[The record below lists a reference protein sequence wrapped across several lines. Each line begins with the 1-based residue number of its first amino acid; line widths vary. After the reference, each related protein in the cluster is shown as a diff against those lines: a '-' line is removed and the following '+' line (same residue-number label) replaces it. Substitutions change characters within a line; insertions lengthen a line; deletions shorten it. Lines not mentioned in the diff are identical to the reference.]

1 MLFDSIDLLALF
13 GVYAG
18 IILWL
23 RKLLSKNQ
31 WVPSFPRKPQLT
43 NEAFLIMGYNYAWL
57 LSASYV
63 DLSLT
68 NAIFQLSV
76 VRSPRSVVLLQH
88 RDTDHMCG
96 DSFIDHYKDFQL
108 NNRYNGRDFF
118 FRGSEVERKLLRHFF
133 FSAIERESA

>member
-1 MLFDSIDLLALF
+1 MTMYRSYKIQLMPSHRTSIFFVAPT
-13 GVYAG
+13 
-18 IILWL
+18 IIV
-23 RKLLSKNQ
+23 KKS
-31 WVPSFPRKPQLT
+31 VGSFSFPRKPQLT

-88 RDTDHMCG
+88 GDTDHMCG
-96 DSFIDHYKDFQL
+96 DCFKNHY
-108 NNRYNGRDFF
+108 
-118 FRGSEVERKLLRHFF
+118 
-133 FSAIERESA
+133 I